1 MAENRNKLVLW
12 TGQKHSGKT
21 TSAVALVNAAHEEG
35 FNVAGLLAPSLYRD
49 GELLGFDALDLRNE
63 TRVLLARRKPEAGK
77 AGRFKFLQDGLKL
90 GNAALSAEA
99 TKSADLI
106 VIDEFGPLELNGV
119 GWRESVDSLIDS
131 SNALILL
138 IVRQELAESV
148 LRLYADLPGCK
159 LNAAEPKS
167 IDEIIGM
174 LRDFRASQRET
185 KCSNSMEC

>member
-21 TSAVALVNAAHEEG
+21 TSAASLINTAREEG
-35 FNVAGLLAPSLYRD
+35 FNIAGLLAPSVYRD
-49 GELLGFDALDLRNE
+49 GELLGFDVINLHNE
-63 TRVLLARRKPEAGK
+63 TRAPLARRKTEAGK
-77 AGRFKFLQDGLKL
+77 AGRFEFLQSGLKL
-90 GNAALSAEA
+90 GNAALSDEA

-106 VIDEFGPLELNGV
+106 VIDEFGPLELNGR
-119 GWRESVDSLIDS
+119 GWRKSVDSLTAS

-138 IVRQELAESV
+138 VVRQELGECV
-148 LRLYADLPGCK
+148 RRLYADVPGCK

-167 IDEIIGM
+167 IDEVIGM
-174 LRDFRASQRET
+174 LRNFHASQRET